1 MLSGD
6 NNNPGCDEGR
16 PRAKVGHDMATEL
29 ENLRARAQW
38 YRSFAELGTPDERV
52 WRKQMADYF
61 DRLAAAVEKR
71 ENESKSSL

>member
-1 MLSGD
+1 
-6 NNNPGCDEGR
+6 
-16 PRAKVGHDMATEL
+16 MATEL